1 MLHDAIAE
9 MKAVA
14 AGPRQAAFVGDVARE
29 IGGIDLGLKTD
40 EIVVAQR
47 RNELV
52 VVRQRGDDFRRRK
65 RNMDEKSDLIG
76 MTAIAQRLGERHQ
89 MIVVH
94 PHNVVGSEQRLQM
107 PGEEFVDAEV
117 AAEIAAREFGE
128 VEPVMQNRP
137 QHPVGEAVVEFLV
150 VVLAQIDGGVSDV
163 VVLDD
168 PGRARI
174 VIRRTPAPAEPKAAT
189 PPQRRP
195 DRDFEPAG
203 ARVAIGNANS
213 VRDYDE
219 PRQYRSPQ
227 LRDSLIAVNINPD
240 IE

>member
-1 MLHDAIAE
+1 M
-9 MKAVA
+9 
-14 AGPRQAAFVGDVARE
+14 
-29 IGGIDLGLKTD
+29 
-40 EIVVAQR
+40 
-47 RNELV
+47 
-52 VVRQRGDDFRRRK
+52 
-65 RNMDEKSDLIG
+65 
-76 MTAIAQRLGERHQ
+76 
-89 MIVVH
+89 H
-94 PHNVVGSEQRLQM
+94 PHDVVGSEQRLQA
-107 PGEEFVDAEV
+107 PGEKFVDAKV
-117 AAEIAAREFGE
+117 AAEIAAREFGK
-128 VEPVMQNRP
+128 VEPVMQDRP
-137 QHPVGEAVVEFLV
+137 QHPIGEAVVEFLV
-150 VVLAQIDGGVSDV
+150 VVLAQIGGGVSDV

-174 VIRRTPAPAEPKAAT
+174 VISRAPAPAKPKAAA

-195 DRDFEPAG
+195 DRDFEPPG